1 MTQSET
7 GKSGIASGSISPAP
21 DLQSIVGTIVDAVQT
36 DRSRLMDIVQA
47 VQQRLGYL
55 SDEAIHAI
63 ASRLGIHGVEVEDMA
78 SFYAFLNREP
88 KGRFHIRLS
97 KTPISLMKGA
107 TALAQAFSAA
117 TGATIGGTSQDGE
130 FTLEWTNDI
139 GMGDL
144 EPAALINGTVLTA
157 LGPDDVVPIIAALR
171 QHHAANGIP
180 LFPGSDVQGAGL
192 SKARYS
198 ASLVKSGPV
207 FRVGDGMAGGLRAAL
222 THAPEDIIQIMTKAK
237 LRGRGGAGFP
247 TGLKWKL
254 CRLSISEA
262 HHVVCNA
269 DEGEPGAFKDRV
281 LLTEIPEVVFDGM
294 TSAGYALGARH
305 GLSTCAANMPISGT
319 AFRPRSSSAIGLD
332 CSPRTSA
339 ERQDLIL
346 TFASSS
352 ARAPISAARNRR

>member
-7 GKSGIASGSISPAP
+7 GKGGIASGSISPAP

-144 EPAALINGTVLTA
+144 ERQPDQRNSAHRS
-157 LGPDDVVPIIAALR
+157 GPGRCCPIIAALR

-192 SKARYS
+192 SKARIS

-207 FRVGDGMAGGLRAAL
+207 FFSWGWRWPVAL
-222 THAPEDIIQIMTKAK
+222 ERP
-237 LRGRGGAGFP
+237 
-247 TGLKWKL
+247 
-254 CRLSISEA
+254 S
-262 HHVVCNA
+262 
-269 DEGEPGAFKDRV
+269 
-281 LLTEIPEVVFDGM
+281 LTLPK
-294 TSAGYALGARH
+294 TS
-305 GLSTCAANMPISGT
+305 
-319 AFRPRSSSAIGLD
+319 FRS
-332 CSPRTSA
+332 
-339 ERQDLIL
+339 
-346 TFASSS
+346 
-352 ARAPISAARNRR
+352 

>member
-7 GKSGIASGSISPAP
+7 DKSGIASGSISPAP
-21 DLQSIVGTIVDAVQT
+21 DVQSIVGAIVDAVQA
-36 DRSRLMDIVQA
+36 DRNRLMDIVQA
-47 VQQRLGYL
+47 VQQRVGYL

-107 TALAQAFSAA
+107 TALAEAFSAA

-139 GMGDL
+139 GMGDQ

-192 SKARYS
+192 PKARIS

-207 FRVGDGMAGGLRAAL
+207 FFS
-222 THAPEDIIQIMTKAK
+222 
-237 LRGRGGAGFP
+237 RGRRWPVALERP
-247 TGLKWKL
+247 
-254 CRLSISEA
+254 S
-262 HHVVCNA
+262 
-269 DEGEPGAFKDRV
+269 
-281 LLTEIPEVVFDGM
+281 LTLPK
-294 TSAGYALGARH
+294 TS
-305 GLSTCAANMPISGT
+305 
-319 AFRPRSSSAIGLD
+319 FRS
-332 CSPRTSA
+332 
-339 ERQDLIL
+339 
-346 TFASSS
+346 
-352 ARAPISAARNRR
+352 